1 MTIEFFTAYWRLNR
15 PQMT

>member
-1 MTIEFFTAYWRLNR
+1 MTIAFFTAYWRLNE